1 MTAMNDIW
9 NTVNRLQEQ
18 GEDCVIVTVVR
29 ALSPTSGKPGD
40 KAVVTADGAI
50 HGWIGGGCVQPAV
63 TRTARDVLATG
74 EPCLI
79 RVAPR
84 DSAERGEEG
93 VVDFDMGCASRGTL
107 DLFVEPVA
115 AAPVL
120 RIHGAAPTARHL
132 ADLAARVGL
141 EVQVLAPGTAP
152 ADFSGVTRHADEH
165 TAPREWPA
173 PRWAVVAT
181 QGQGD
186 RPALESALNGPAE
199 AVALIASRRKAESL
213 LASMAERGHSVE
225 RLAAVHSPAGFAIG
239 ARTPAEIAL
248 AVLAQVVQ
256 WRRDGTAARPGA
268 ATAAAA
274 VHGPASGPVAEEAAA
289 SGGCCGGG
297 AS

>member
-18 GEDCVIVTVVR
+18 GEACVVVTVVR

-40 KAVVTADGAI
+40 KAVVTADGTI
-50 HGWIGGGCVQPAV
+50 HGWIGGGCVQPAI
-63 TRTARDVLATG
+63 RRSAREILTTG
-74 EPCLI
+74 EPRLI

-84 DSAERGEEG
+84 DSTERGEEG

-120 RIHGAAPTARHL
+120 RIHGAAPSARQL
-132 ADLAARVGL
+132 ADLAGRVGL
-141 EVQVLAPGTAP
+141 EVQVLAPGTDP
-152 ADFSGVTRHADEH
+152 AEFSGATRHAAEH
-165 TAPREWPA
+165 VAPGDWSA
-173 PRWAVVAT
+173 ARWAVVAT

-186 RPALESALNGPAE
+186 RPALEAALSGPAE
-199 AVALIASRRKAESL
+199 AIALIASRRKADSL
-213 LASMAERGHSVE
+213 LATMAERGHAAE
-225 RLAAVHSPAGFAIG
+225 RLAAVHSPAGLAIG
-239 ARTPAEIAL
+239 ARTPVEIAL

-256 WRRDGTAARPGA
+256 WRREGVAAPPGA
-268 ATAAAA
+268 ASTATNA
-274 VHGPASGPVAEEAAA
+274 PASEPTTEAAA
-289 SGGCCGGG
+289 GGGGCCGGG